1 MSWTPSPFRL
11 TTVSVSCA
19 LGELPPCHYLP
30 LLLLLLLFLLCPKGT
45 ASSSPQGRRRHAL
58 ATSSDG
64 TANAVV
70 CFVVVSG
77 AHTHKGS
84 KEAALIGKMR
94 YSTLNRPSAL
104 ARASPVLSLR
114 RTFHSQHRT
123 PIIPQVH
130 VCDGPTPQRI
140 HVGYY
145 LHRHQVVKHSPHPLE
160 VEMGYLLEREH
171 QRYSRHESTESATAF
186 FASRGQTIDVLGR
199 TDPNQIKG
207 NFFGLE
213 LYQDA
218 MKVVMQRYTPEK
230 RLTSADMWR
239 PNALG
244 DAPPLRHTLHRK
256 LDDFLYLIVQEE
268 ATGKWT
274 IPHTARRDNESLR
287 MTADRAIS
295 SHNSEGL
302 DCYIW
307 SNAPQATLFLR
318 DDNTRLFI
326 YTATYLA
333 GRPQFASFEPKP
345 KDHAWV
351 TRHELLQ
358 YSDTFK
364 STELL
369 KALLDISADGTFED

>member
-1 MSWTPSPFRL
+1 
-11 TTVSVSCA
+11 
-19 LGELPPCHYLP
+19 
-30 LLLLLLLFLLCPKGT
+30 
-45 ASSSPQGRRRHAL
+45 
-58 ATSSDG
+58 
-64 TANAVV
+64 
-70 CFVVVSG
+70 
-77 AHTHKGS
+77 
-84 KEAALIGKMR
+84 MR
-94 YSTLNRPSAL
+94 YSRPSRPLVL
-104 ARASPVLSLR
+104 ARVSSVLSSS

-130 VCDGPTPQRI
+130 VHDRPTAQRI

-145 LHRHQVVKHSPHPLE
+145 LHRHPVVKHSPHPLE
-160 VEMGYLLEREH
+160 AEMGYLLEREQ
-171 QRYSRHESTESATAF
+171 QRYSRHESAESATAF
-186 FASRGQTIDVLGR
+186 FASRGQTIDILGR

-218 MKVVMQRYTPEK
+218 MKVVMQRYSPEK
-230 RLTSADMWR
+230 RLTSADLWQ

-244 DAPPLRHTLHRK
+244 DAPPPRHTLHRK
-256 LDDFLYLIVQEE
+256 LDDFLYLIVQEG

-274 IPHTARRDNESLR
+274 IPHTARKDDESLR

-295 SHNSEGL
+295 SQNSDGL
-302 DCYIW
+302 DCYVW
-307 SNAPQATLFLR
+307 SNAPQATVFLK

-326 YTATYLA
+326 YAATYLA

-364 STELL
+364 SSELL
-369 KALLDISADGTFED
+369 KALLDISADGTFEA